1 LPTIATHWGKI
12 AHNVRAWWEVSTEAN
27 QTLPLDFSLF
37 FFFPFFLG
45 FFLFL
50 WPTTQGGRSGGAI
63 GTVPLFLRGA
73 ASHDPP
79 GTPKPVPFL
88 FCFLFFLFFSLS
100 FLLTFC
106 FCQSREETESQA
118 NTVMAKESREG
129 GCGVMAGQR
138 RRKKM
143 TARV

>member
-1 LPTIATHWGKI
+1 MANDAGREIRRGDRDCSAFFERSRESRPTWDT
-12 AHNVRAWWEVSTEAN
+12 
-27 QTLPLDFSLF
+27 QTG
-37 FFFPFFLG
+37 PF
-45 FFLFL
+45 
-50 WPTTQGGRSGGAI
+50 
-63 GTVPLFLRGA
+63 
-73 ASHDPP
+73 
-79 GTPKPVPFL
+79 PFL
-88 FCFLFFLFFSLS
+88 FSFFLFFSLS

-129 GCGVMAGQR
+129 GCGLMAGQR